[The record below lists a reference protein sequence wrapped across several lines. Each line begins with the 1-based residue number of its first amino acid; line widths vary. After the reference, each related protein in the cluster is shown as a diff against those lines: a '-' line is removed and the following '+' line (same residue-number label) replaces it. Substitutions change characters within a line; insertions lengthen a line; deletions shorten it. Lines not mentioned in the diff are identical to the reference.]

1 MTQDQN
7 VAAPLPVA
15 DDEDF
20 RAAQKIIQDAEET
33 LRSIAAESLTL
44 PESSETVSGLGDRFE
59 WTRLAKLAAPST
71 PP

>member
-1 MTQDQN
+1 MTQDQD
-7 VAAPLPVA
+7 VAASLQVA

-20 RAAQKIIQDAEET
+20 RAAQKFIQDAEEA

-44 PESSETVSGLGDRFE
+44 PDSSETGSGLGDRFE
-59 WTRLAKLAAPST
+59 WTRLGNLAAPST